1 MRKRRDTMLNNMRLV
16 HYLQRIRQGKE
27 VRLPEDQKRIL
38 ELFIIKEGENGGV
51 HNNGNSFTNIINNI
65 TSQ

>member
-38 ELFIIKEGENGGV
+38 ELFIIKEG
-51 HNNGNSFTNIINNI
+51 
-65 TSQ
+65 